1 MKKKGMI
8 YMKLTIILSAVMAK
22 KIIDTTNMTP
32 SQIQGYYFTMAGML
46 LIIVVL
52 RRYSRKTKRK

>member
-1 MKKKGMI
+1 
-8 YMKLTIILSAVMAK
+8 MKLTIILSAVMAK